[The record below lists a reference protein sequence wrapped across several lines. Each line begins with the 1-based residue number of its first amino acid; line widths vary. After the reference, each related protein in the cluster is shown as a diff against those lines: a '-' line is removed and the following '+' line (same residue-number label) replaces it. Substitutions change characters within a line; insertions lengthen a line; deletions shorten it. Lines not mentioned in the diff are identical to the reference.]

1 MRDSTTYKI
10 AGTKTFRLS
19 STKILGKWGG
29 NRQNLEESMR
39 QPYTPD
45 DGKIFVQVDQAGAE
59 ALIVAYL
66 ATEGPFR
73 ELFVHRIK
81 PHVYVALR
89 LFKHIWT
96 PKMREARVLTA
107 DTPFDIEEII
117 KTPISELQN
126 HHLWKALKDIIAE
139 SDNWSLQERY
149 YYLAKQTCHSGNYG
163 VGANM
168 FRMNILEKSGG
179 KIVVTKDEAEYF
191 LLTYHSLFPQITEWH
206 ERTKRQIERT
216 GMMYNLHGHPFT
228 LTEPSVIDSKWKE
241 MYAWVPQSS
250 VGEITNIAYAN
261 LQQFIE
267 SENKDWDLLANT
279 HDSYLVQCPIGEE
292 RECASIMKWHIE
304 QSFKSPLDGVE
315 FTMRSD
321 AKAGFNWSKWKEKKN
336 PLGLKEIK

>member
-1 MRDSTTYKI
+1 MRVSTTYKI
-10 AGTKTFRLS
+10 AGTKTFRLA
-19 STKILGKWGG
+19 STKILGKFGT
-29 NRQNLEESMR
+29 NLQNLEKGLRRSFI
-39 QPYTPD
+39 PD
-45 DGKIFVQVDQAGAE
+45 EGKIFVQVDQSGAE

-66 ATEGPFR
+66 ATDGPFR
-73 ELFVHRIK
+73 ELFTHKIK

-96 PKMREARVLTA
+96 SKMREARILTS
-107 DTPFDIEEII
+107 DTAFDIEELIR
-117 KTPISELQN
+117 TPISELKEQP
-126 HHLWKALKDIIAE
+126 LWKSLESIIKD
-139 SDNWSLQERY
+139 SDSWSLQERY

-250 VGEITNIAYAN
+250 VGEITNIAYCQLQEYIEKEN
-261 LQQFIE
+261 LPY
-267 SENKDWDLLANT
+267 DLLANT
-279 HDSYLVQCPIGEE
+279 HDSYLVQCPVGEE
-292 RECASIMKWHIE
+292 RNAAKLMQHFIE
-304 QSFKSPLDGVE
+304 QSFKSPVDGIE
-315 FTMRSD
+315 FTMRSE
-321 AKAGFNWSKWKEKKN
+321 AQAGFNWSPYKKDKN